1 MTEQPLRVESRPIQ
15 VPPNASSIAALIN
28 SSIKPGS
35 GVFLAFN
42 EGMMNVFFDR
52 LGDWTVSVT
61 LSTRS
66 SRIVTMGRLLEEL
79 GYFRAT
85 EVDGKIYYIWT
96 SALHGVVEKR
106 RQAEETLLGTLK
118 VLENGGST
126 QYIC

>member
-1 MTEQPLRVESRPIQ
+1 MTEQLGRVGNRPIQ
-15 VPPNASSIAALIN
+15 VPPDAASIATLIS

-35 GVFLAFN
+35 GVYLAFN

-66 SRIVTMGRLLEEL
+66 SRIAIMGRLLEDL

-96 SALHGVVEKR
+96 SAFDEV
-106 RQAEETLLGTLK
+106 
-118 VLENGGST
+118 
-126 QYIC
+126 